1 MSTTGPVAIDRAEP
15 RGVGASAAFSVLA
28 GLASAIPIG
37 RASRR
42 TNRRVA
48 AVSAVAGGAAAAGLT
63 AGAASAER
71 DAAADGP
78 AAPPTVRQAVGPALA
93 GVLAGGGMF
102 GVVVLSVAIDR
113 RLEAILVRRGVQRP
127 RLALG
132 IASGVVSFAMD
143 RLDSRVHRRVESPVR
158 DR

>member
-1 MSTTGPVAIDRAEP
+1 MAALGPEPADRRAP
-15 RGVGASAAFSVLA
+15 RSLGAAAAFSVLA
-28 GLASAIPIG
+28 GLASSIPIG

-48 AVSAVAGGAAAAGLT
+48 TVSAVAVGAAAAGLT
-63 AGAASAER
+63 AGAAAAQR
-71 DAAADGP
+71 DAATEGP
-78 AAPPTVRQAVGPALA
+78 AAPPTARQAVGPALV
-93 GVLAGGGMF
+93 GILAGAGTF
-102 GVVVLSVAIDR
+102 GVVVASVAIDR
-113 RLEAILVRRGVQRP
+113 RLEAVLVRRGVPRP

-143 RLDSRVHRRVESPVR
+143 RLESRVGPRVL

>member
-15 RGVGASAAFSVLA
+15 RSLGAAAAFSVLA
-28 GLASAIPIG
+28 GLASSVPIG

-48 AVSAVAGGAAAAGLT
+48 AVSAVAVGAAAVGLT
-63 AGAASAER
+63 AGAAAAQR
-71 DAAADGP
+71 DAAAGGST
-78 AAPPTVRQAVGPALA
+78 APPTVRQAVGPAVAGILA
-93 GVLAGGGMF
+93 GAGTF
-102 GVVVLSVAIDR
+102 GVVVASVEIDR
-113 RLEAILVRRGVQRP
+113 RLEAVLVRRGVRRP

-143 RLDSRVHRRVESPVR
+143 RLESRLEPAVR